1 MNYSPLLNLH
11 CLIIEIHCNILI
23 ASRKAFFSANKG
35 RAALACLSSGGG
47 GRCGSEEMMVYYA
60 PTTVCPNYPP
70 YNINSANW
78 RQLTKYAQEGSQL
91 LFVCSAFLSSF
102 SSLSF
107 SYSPWKMESFVKLN
121 YNNIIIMS
129 SSFVPVQHNF
139 LLLCQMIPGH

>member
-23 ASRKAFFSANKG
+23 ASRKAFFPPIRAVLLWLASALVVVDVILK
-35 RAALACLSSGGG
+35 RWW
-47 GRCGSEEMMVYYA
+47 YYA

-78 RQLTKYAQEGSQL
+78 RQLTKYAQEESQL

-107 SYSPWKMESFVKLN
+107 AYSPWKMESFVKLN

-139 LLLCQMIPGH
+139 LLFCQMIPGH